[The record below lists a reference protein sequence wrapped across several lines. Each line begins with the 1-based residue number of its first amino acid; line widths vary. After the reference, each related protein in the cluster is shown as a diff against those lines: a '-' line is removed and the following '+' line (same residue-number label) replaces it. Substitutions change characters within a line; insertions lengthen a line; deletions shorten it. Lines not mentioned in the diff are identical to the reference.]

1 MRRWILLLSLLGLV
15 LSGFEGVAEELD
27 SDACD
32 SGPGFELHHD
42 HSLPDGGSGDGP
54 GGDSTAAHFC
64 HCAAHGV
71 PLASWWSVPVSEE
84 HARRWVGPQASFSSF
99 AIPPPVKPPIA

>member
-1 MRRWILLLSLLGLV
+1 MRRWIVLLSLLGLV
-15 LSGFEGVAEELD
+15 LSGLEGVAEDLD

-42 HSLPDGGSGDGP
+42 HRSPS
-54 GGDSTAAHFC
+54 GGDAGSDSAAAHFC

-71 PLASWWSVPVSEE
+71 PLAASWSVAVPED
-84 HARRWVGPQASFSSF
+84 HALRWVAPQASFSSF
-99 AIPPPVKPPIA
+99 AVPPPVKPPIA